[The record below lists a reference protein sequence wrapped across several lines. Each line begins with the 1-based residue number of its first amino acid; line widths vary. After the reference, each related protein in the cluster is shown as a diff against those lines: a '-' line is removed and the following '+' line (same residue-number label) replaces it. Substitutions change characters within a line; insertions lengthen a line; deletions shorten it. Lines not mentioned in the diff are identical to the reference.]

1 MGILRVIFFRILRFM
16 RYVPLIFLSVLGG
29 SLIFLQIQ
37 KFGPFV
43 SPDGVKYLLI
53 AESLRKGLGF
63 CIKDADGCNFESHWA
78 PGFSVLLSLFPNHTL
93 LNVLLASL
101 SVFLLGLLLL
111 NITRS
116 ILITTI
122 YTLTFILS
130 PTFLKNFSFLF
141 SETLYI
147 PMLLL
152 ALIFLKEYVEK
163 RDLKHLLVLSI
174 LVGLGNL
181 VRYAKF
187 IYGVKFRDILI
198 FLFFSLIP
206 FLAWQVFSS
215 LQGEPVRELALHFPS
230 DFHYQVL
237 WETLNGY
244 VFPPYS
250 DELKVVILVP
260 ILVFLLLSTFRE
272 KRTAIL
278 ILGFV
283 LVKIIKTH
291 IHYEILILFF
301 FSALFLLLIY
311 RDLEVWGRILI
322 WFLLGYLVFL
332 FLSISFMDFH
342 TLPDIRIMSPF
353 FVIFLLLLS
362 LVRSKFLPLPFL
374 FSYSVFAINFINEKR
389 LNGDGLKAPYWANLD
404 ILEDVRKLPKSAYVY
419 SNVPEI
425 LYLHAGIYASFLP
438 RAFNPNSNR
447 ENKKFMEEI
456 REMAERIKRKD
467 GFLVI
472 IRPFRRYY
480 LPSEEDLKRILP
492 LQIYSERRDGAI
504 YKIR

>member
-1 MGILRVIFFRILRFM
+1 
-16 RYVPLIFLSVLGG
+16 
-29 SLIFLQIQ
+29 
-37 KFGPFV
+37 
-43 SPDGVKYLLI
+43 LLI

-63 CIKDADGCNFESHWA
+63 CIKDADSCNFESHWA
-78 PGFSVLLSLFPNHTL
+78 PGFSVLLSLFSNHTL
-93 LNVLLASL
+93 LNFLLAFL
-101 SVFLLGLLLL
+101 SIFLLGLLVL

-152 ALIFLKEYVEK
+152 SLIFLKEYVEK
-163 RDLKHLLVLSI
+163 RDPKNLLVLSI

-181 VRYAKF
+181 VRYANLF
-187 IYGVKFRDILI
+187 SVAVILILLLIYRVKFRDILI

-215 LQGEPVRELALHFPS
+215 FQGEPVRELALHFPS

-244 VFPPYS
+244 VFPSYS
-250 DELKVVILVP
+250 DELKVVIVVS
-260 ILVFLLLSTFRE
+260 ILVFLVLSTFRE

-283 LVKIIKTH
+283 LVKLIKTH
-291 IHYEILILFF
+291 IHYEIFILFF
-301 FSALFLLLIY
+301 FSTLFLLLIY

-362 LVRSKFLPLPFL
+362 LTRSKFLPLPFL
-374 FSYSVFAINFINEKR
+374 FSY
-389 LNGDGLKAPYWANLD
+389 KAPYWANLD

-419 SNVPEI
+419 SNIPEI

-447 ENKKFMEEI
+447 ENKKFMIEI
-456 REMAERIKRKD
+456 REMAERIRKKD

-480 LPSEEDLKRILP
+480 LPSEEDLKGILS
-492 LQIYSERRDGAI
+492 LQIYSERS
-504 YKIR
+504 

>member
-43 SPDGVKYLLI
+43 STDGVKYLLI

-101 SVFLLGLLLL
+101 SVFLFGLLLL

-353 FVIFLLLLS
+353 FVIFLFYL
-362 LVRSKFLPLPFL
+362 FL
-374 FSYSVFAINFINEKR
+374 
-389 LNGDGLKAPYWANLD
+389 
-404 ILEDVRKLPKSAYVY
+404 
-419 SNVPEI
+419 
-425 LYLHAGIYASFLP
+425 SFL
-438 RAFNPNSNR
+438 A
-447 ENKKFMEEI
+447 I
-456 REMAERIKRKD
+456 RFLRLISLMRKD
-467 GFLVI
+467 
-472 IRPFRRYY
+472 
-480 LPSEEDLKRILP
+480 
-492 LQIYSERRDGAI
+492 
-504 YKIR
+504 